1 MANTDALS
9 PAAKAISLLGV
20 KRIAHACDLTTDAV
34 YKWPRLKGG
43 HIPSRHQPA
52 VLALAQDRGVELS
65 ASDIIGVA
73 A

>member
-1 MANTDALS
+1 MAISETVT

-43 HIPSRHQPA
+43 HIPSRHQSA
-52 VLALAQDRGVELS
+52 VLALAQERGVALS